1 MVWTPFD
8 YLAPLASLTPPSPAA
23 MPRPAAAL
31 LLLWTLPFVWIGVVM
46 SARRARDAGLPP
58 WLAVAFF
65 IPVLNYILM
74 LTLAAMPSVPAAVR
88 QPVAAAGAGPAPF
101 DGQAAA
107 AVLGG
112 AGCAIGMVLIGV
124 YTMKVYGLTLF
135 LGAPFVLGLVTG
147 WMANRDGSRGHGRNA
162 VLTTLAVILAALALI
177 GLALEGAVCLI
188 LSIPL
193 ALPLAYLGGAIG
205 ERIADQRRSWRG
217 GMALLLILAPGG
229 AAIDRARDHPAE
241 RVVLTSIVVNA
252 PAPVVW
258 RQVIAFDDITEAPEW
273 YFRAGLAYPRRARID
288 GAGPGAVRYC
298 EFSTGAFREPITEWI
313 EPEKL
318 AFDVTDQPPPV
329 QEWSPYA
336 HVYAPH
342 LAGYFRTSHGEF
354 RLTPLPGGR
363 TRLEGRTWYTLR
375 MAPAAYWNPIAD
387 AILHRIH
394 QRVLRHIKSRA
405 E

>member
-1 MVWTPFD
+1 M
-8 YLAPLASLTPPSPAA
+8 
-23 MPRPAAAL
+23 
-31 LLLWTLPFVWIGVVM
+31 
-46 SARRARDAGLPP
+46 
-58 WLAVAFF
+58 
-65 IPVLNYILM
+65 
-74 LTLAAMPSVPAAVR
+74 
-88 QPVAAAGAGPAPF
+88 
-101 DGQAAA
+101 
-107 AVLGG
+107 
-112 AGCAIGMVLIGV
+112 
-124 YTMKVYGLTLF
+124 
-135 LGAPFVLGLVTG
+135 
-147 WMANRDGSRGHGRNA
+147 
-162 VLTTLAVILAALALI
+162 
-177 GLALEGAVCLI
+177 
-188 LSIPL
+188 
-193 ALPLAYLGGAIG
+193 
-205 ERIADQRRSWRG
+205 
-217 GMALLLILAPGG
+217 
-229 AAIDRARDHPAE
+229 
-241 RVVLTSIVVNA
+241 LTSIVVNA
-252 PAPVVW
+252 PPPAVW
-258 RQVIAFDDITEAPEW
+258 RHVIAFDDITEVPEW

-313 EPEKL
+313 EPAKL